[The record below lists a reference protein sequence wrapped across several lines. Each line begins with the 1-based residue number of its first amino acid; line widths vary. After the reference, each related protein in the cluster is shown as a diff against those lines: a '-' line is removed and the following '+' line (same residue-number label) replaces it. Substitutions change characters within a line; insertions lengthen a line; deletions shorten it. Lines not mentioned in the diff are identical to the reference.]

1 MNFSADILVI
11 GSGWAGFAAA
21 MEAVKQGHTVIMV
34 EKAPGATALSSG
46 AIDVADLQHS
56 PSRFLLEK
64 HLPIEEKLQEIIHHE
79 LDHPYAILSRQMG
92 MGSFF
97 EFLRESI
104 FQTTQNLAGRW
115 LGDLKK
121 NRLQISGFGN
131 VKATAL
137 VPENMQDAN
146 LLAMN
151 QAKLLVVGIRGF
163 ATYQSKFI
171 KDFLLDFQSEQ
182 PVPYIQFAGNLDL
195 EVPGL
200 EGRSSLIDFEIAQRL
215 DEEAG
220 FVPFA
225 QALLS
230 YLQGKVYTHL
240 IFPPLLGV
248 VNTELILKTLKRITG
263 LNVAE
268 TLGSPIT
275 IPGIRLKNAMRQAC
289 EAKGVQVL
297 RGEVKSV
304 LQQNGYVQAL
314 ELESNRN
321 IVRLNAKAFV
331 LASGKYLGGG
341 IQSDQ
346 TARESI
352 FNAELNIP
360 RDKKTT
366 LYAQSDVLDK
376 QMLWKIGLRTGDLF
390 QPFPKDSL
398 ESFQNLFAAGS
409 VLGGYDYIHG
419 RCGAGVAICTGV
431 LAGRNAV
438 AWIKQS
444 L

>member
-11 GSGWAGFAAA
+11 GSGWAGYAAA
-21 MEAVKQGHTVIMV
+21 MEAVKQGQTVIMV
-34 EKAPGATALSSG
+34 EKGPGASALSSG

-56 PSRFLLEK
+56 PAGFLLEK
-64 HLPIEEKLQEIIHHE
+64 HLPIEEKLQEIIYHE
-79 LDHPYAILSRQMG
+79 FDHPYSLLSRQMG

-104 FQTTQNLAGRW
+104 FQTTQSLPWRW
-115 LGDLKK
+115 AGDLEK
-121 NRLQISGFGN
+121 NRLQITGFGN

-137 VPENMQDAN
+137 VPENMEAGN

-163 ATYQSKFI
+163 GIYQSKFI

-200 EGRSSLIDFEIAQRL
+200 EERSSLLDFEIAQRL

-230 YLQGKVYTHL
+230 YLQGKVYTHV
-240 IFPPLLGV
+240 IFPPVLGV
-248 VNTELILKTLKRITG
+248 VNTELIIKTLKRITG

-275 IPGIRLKNAMRQAC
+275 IPGIRLKNAMTQSC

-304 LQQNGYVQAL
+304 LQQNGHIQAL

-321 IVRLNAKAFV
+321 IIRLDAKAFV

-341 IQSDQ
+341 IKSEGS
-346 TARESI
+346 ARESI

-360 RDKKTT
+360 PDTKTNVYT
-366 LYAQSDVLDK
+366 KSDVLEK
-376 QMLWKIGLRTGDLF
+376 QMLWKVGLKTTDMF
-390 QPFPKDSL
+390 QAFSKGGV
-398 ESFQNLFAAGS
+398 EVFQNLFAAGS

-419 RCGAGVAICTGV
+419 RCGAGVAICTGF
-431 LAGRNAV
+431 LAGRNAST
-438 AWIKQS
+438 WIKES
-444 L
+444 S